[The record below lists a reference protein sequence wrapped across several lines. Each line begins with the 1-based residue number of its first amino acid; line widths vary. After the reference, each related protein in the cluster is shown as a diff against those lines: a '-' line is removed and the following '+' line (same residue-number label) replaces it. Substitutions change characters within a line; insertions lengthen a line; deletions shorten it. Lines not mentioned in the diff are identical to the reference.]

1 MNHFEVLLA
10 AIAPGLLVLTYG
22 VTKTRASWGNEALW
36 TAFFL
41 GGLGAFGA
49 LPVELAVL
57 WLVDHASL
65 TSVLKAGVIAG
76 FSAAVPEETIKYLIL
91 VYAAERHVDT
101 RRRQD
106 VIILALAVS
115 LGFAT
120 VENFLFVATPTDW
133 GLVAAL
139 RALTAVPGH
148 GIDGLAM
155 GALLTAARVGL
166 DRQKV
171 WECLALIVPVI
182 MHAGY
187 DFPLFVFKSGAAV
200 TGTGPRLIVLW
211 ITVLVTTSIVAIG
224 LCNWILPVAAQ
235 ADRLSRRDLRES
247 AATSFIIGTGCAFLV
262 IAVALGVLVAVSNG
276 IAFPAIGIGLGIFP
290 LTMGIDLIRTG
301 LRQRPGKRF
310 TQPFA

>member
-10 AIAPGLLVLTYG
+10 AIATGLLVLTYG

-41 GGLGAFGA
+41 GGLGVIGA
-49 LPVELAVL
+49 IPVELVVQ
-57 WLVDHASL
+57 WLADHASL
-65 TSVLKAGVIAG
+65 TSALKAGVIAT

-91 VYAAERHVDT
+91 VCAVERHVDA

-106 VIILALAVS
+106 IIILALAVA

-120 VENFLFVATPTDW
+120 VENFLYVVTPTNW
-133 GLVAAL
+133 GLVAAI

-166 DRQKV
+166 DRQKA
-171 WECLALIVPVI
+171 WECFALIVPVT
-182 MHAGY
+182 MHAAY
-187 DFPLFVFKSGAAV
+187 DYPLFVLRSSAAV
-200 TGTGPRLIVLW
+200 TGTGPQLVVLW
-211 ITVLVTTSIVAIG
+211 ITILLATSILAIG
-224 LCNWILPVAAQ
+224 LCNWILPAAAQ
-235 ADRLSRRDLRES
+235 ADRISRRDLRES
-247 AATSFIIGTGCAFLV
+247 AATPFIIGVGCAFLV
-262 IAVALGVLVAVSNG
+262 IAAMLGVLVAVSNG

-290 LTMGIDLIRTG
+290 LAMGIDLIRTG
-301 LRQRPGKRF
+301 LRQRQGKRF
-310 TQPFA
+310 SQTIA